1 MSCVFVYR
9 SICSN
14 LTWYQSLDRQ
24 GTSPPQI
31 SYWINFLFC
40 RYNFEM
46 NSSVPLLTR
55 YSDYFEWG
63 VKMNICLRR
72 QKLFSVSIGLGRNSF
87 ESDND
92 WLKAKDKSFEIMELA
107 LSTSMCYHSR
117 SIKDPLELWIR
128 LDRTFGINRGWCTS
142 STTSILDPKISASTL
157 SDEVV
162 QDEEEVEA
170 STQSI
175 RIEDSL
181 HAMTPSPMLRKFMIS
196 LISHLLILLK

>member
-1 MSCVFVYR
+1 MLKF
-9 SICSN
+9 
-14 LTWYQSLDRQ
+14 TWYQSLDGQ
-24 GTSPPQI
+24 GTSPPRI
-31 SYWINFLFC
+31 SYWIIFLFC

-55 YSDYFEWG
+55 SSDASDYSEWKL
-63 VKMNICLRR
+63 KMIICLRR
-72 QKLFSVSIGLGRNSF
+72 QKLFSVSDGYGRHNF

-92 WLKAKDKSFEIMELA
+92 WLKAKDKAFEIMELA
-107 LSTSMCYHSR
+107 LSPSMRYHSR
-117 SIKDPLELWIR
+117 SIKDPQELWAR
-128 LDRTFGINRGWCTS
+128 LDRTFGIDSRWCTS
-142 STTSILDPKISASTL
+142 STISILDPKISASTL

-181 HAMTPSPMLRKFMIS
+181 HVVTPSPDAPEVHEIS
-196 LISHLLILLK
+196 DISSYISEIE